1 MYFTLTVNEQLANA
15 MRAAAEFK
23 AEVEKVINGPCSEG
37 GGPIEIQKAE
47 YAQMSNTIGEMMI
60 QIGGTIGLMMA
71 DTAFQEAGKAINAT
85 I

>member
-1 MYFTLTVNEQLANA
+1 MYLQLEINENLANA

-23 AEVEKVINGPCSEG
+23 VEVEKVINGLCSEG

-47 YAQMSNTIGEMMI
+47 YAQMSNTIGEMML

>member
-15 MRAAAEFK
+15 MRTAAEFK
-23 AEVEKVINGPCSEG
+23 AEVEKVINGVCSEG
-37 GGPIEIQKAE
+37 GGPIGVQKEE
-47 YAQMSNTIGEMMI
+47 YAQMSNTIGEMML